1 MDYSVPS
8 SRQGMGLLPHPSRRA
23 GHRLALLTLLGVGLL
38 MFIGQSMAAGG
49 GGGGNLYAFQAG
61 GACDGEKEVCSWAVQ
76 EESLADIVV
85 APAECVSHSILVE
98 KMAPTQ
104 AMNACHQ

>member
-8 SRQGMGLLPHPSRRA
+8 SRRGMGLLPHPSRRA

-49 GGGGNLYAFQAG
+49 GGGENDMHLEIHIKAGLESQALLVG
-61 GACDGEKEVCSWAVQ
+61 GLIRWPC
-76 EESLADIVV
+76 
-85 APAECVSHSILVE
+85 
-98 KMAPTQ
+98 MR
-104 AMNACHQ
+104 